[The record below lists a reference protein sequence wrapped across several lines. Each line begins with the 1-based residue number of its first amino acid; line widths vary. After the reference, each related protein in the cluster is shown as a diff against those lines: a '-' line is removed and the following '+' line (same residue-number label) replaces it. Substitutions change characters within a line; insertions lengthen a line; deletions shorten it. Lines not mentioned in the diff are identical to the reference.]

1 MGATTKNRIAVV
13 TGAGRGLGREVALRL
28 AHEGSKVALVA
39 RSSEQVN
46 EAAAAIV
53 QGGGT
58 AIAIAADISI
68 SVGSQLVKTKIE
80 SEFGPPNILINA
92 AGIFGPLQCIADSDP
107 QRWLETLAINIAGP
121 YRMCQAFTTGMV
133 AQGWGRIINYSS
145 AAAFHPPGPLVS
157 AYATSK
163 VALNQLTRHLA
174 SELKGS
180 GVTANVLH
188 PGDVKTSMWADIRQ
202 EAAQLG
208 EEGEGYRAWVRWVD
222 DTGGDPPAKA
232 ADLVSRLTEDA
243 ASDVTGQFLWIEDG
257 LQAPIAS
264 WDAPEDGRPWKG

>member
-1 MGATTKNRIAVV
+1 MGGTTKNRIAVV

-28 AHEGSKVALVA
+28 AHDGSKVALVA

-53 QGGGT
+53 QSGGT
-58 AIAIAADISI
+58 AIAIAADISV
-68 SVGSQLVKTKIE
+68 SAGSQLVKTKIE

-107 QRWLETLAINIAGP
+107 QRWLETLAINTAGP
-121 YRMCQAFTTGMV
+121 YRMCQAFATGMV

-174 SELKGS
+174 AELKGS

-202 EAAQLG
+202 EAEQLG

-264 WDAPEDGRPWKG
+264 WDAPEDDRPWKD